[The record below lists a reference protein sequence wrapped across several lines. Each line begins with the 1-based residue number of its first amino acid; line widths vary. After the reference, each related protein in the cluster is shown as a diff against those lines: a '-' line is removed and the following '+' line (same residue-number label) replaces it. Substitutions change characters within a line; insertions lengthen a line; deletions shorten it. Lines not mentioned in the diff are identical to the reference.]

1 MRTLKPVVLASA
13 SQSRRTLLANA
24 GVTFEAL
31 ASNVDE
37 AAIKTASAPAGED
50 VATTAL
56 ALARAKAAHVQAL
69 RPDALVVG
77 ADQMLELDGA
87 WFDKPV
93 DMAAARRQLA
103 TLRGRTHVLHSA
115 LVLLGP
121 DGELWSHVAPAR
133 LEMRPFTDA
142 FLETYL
148 EEIGEQALKSVGGYF
163 LEGSGVQLFAAV
175 DGDFFTILGLPMTP
189 LLGALRAAGALA
201 E

>member
-1 MRTLKPVVLASA
+1 MQTLRPVVLASA

-37 AAIKTASAPAGED
+37 TGIKTTSAAAGAD

-56 ALARAKAAHVQAL
+56 ALARAKAVHVQPS
-69 RPDALVVG
+69 RPDALIIG
-77 ADQMLELDGA
+77 ADQMLDLNGA

-103 TLRGRTHVLHSA
+103 ALRGEVHVLYSA
-115 LVLLGP
+115 LALLGP

-133 LEMRPFTDA
+133 LEMRAFSDDFLDA
-142 FLETYL
+142 YL
-148 EEIGEQALKSVGGYF
+148 EEVGEQALKSVGGYF
-163 LEGSGVQLFAAV
+163 LEGVGAQLFARA

-189 LLGALRAAGALA
+189 LLGALRAAGALR